1 MAKIFIGK
9 QLYFRGVTMS
19 NFKLIITIIF
29 FHMNSLVFKSTF
41 AQWTKVLDPLI
52 PYDLTTTSLLTIE
65 SALFAG
71 NYYDYG
77 IVRSTDFGTTWEMKN
92 EGLTNQWILVLFNVG
107 ENIYAGTDGGG
118 IYRSTNMG
126 ENWIQINSGLI
137 GWEESVYVVN
147 SFCVFNDTYIF
158 IGTDRGIF
166 LSTNSG
172 NHWTEKNNGLLLLP
186 TGSLASIGN
195 NLFAATNSGIFKSTD
210 NGENWNISNN
220 GIDSSTIITCLLSSN
235 DNIILAST
243 VNGIYRSTNYGAYW
257 QVSNAG
263 LNNLNVNFI
272 DKIDSFLFAG
282 TWQGGIYKSS
292 DNGITWSDFN
302 TSGLDNVSIETV
314 EKYGL
319 NIFMGTAFNG
329 IWLRPISQL
338 ITSSED
344 VKTII
349 IQYSLQ
355 QNYPNPFNPK
365 TKIAYQIAEPCFTS
379 IKVFDLLGNELATLV
394 QEEKT
399 VGKYIVEFDSSEL
412 SSGIYFYSMIAG
424 KYQETKK
431 MILLK

>member
-1 MAKIFIGK
+1 
-9 QLYFRGVTMS
+9 MS
-19 NFKLIITIIF
+19 NYKLMIILIF
-29 FHMNSLVFKSTF
+29 VHMNSLVFNTTF
-41 AQWTKVLDPLI
+41 AQWTQVLDPLI
-52 PYDLTTTSLLTIE
+52 PDDLTTTSLLTID
-65 SALFAG
+65 STLFVG

-77 IVRSTDFGTTWEMKN
+77 ILRSTDFGITWEMTN
-92 EGLTNQWILVLFNVG
+92 EGLTNQWIFVLFNVG

-118 IYRSTNMG
+118 IYRSTHMG

-137 GWEESVYVVN
+137 GWEDSVYVVN
-147 SFCVFNDTYIF
+147 AFCVFTDTNIF

-172 NHWTEKNNGLLLLP
+172 NNWTEKNNGLLLLP

-195 NLFAATNSGIFKSTD
+195 NLFAATNSGVFKSTD

-220 GIDSSTIITCLLSSN
+220 GITSSIITSLLSSD
-235 DNIILAST
+235 DNTLLAST

-257 QVSNAG
+257 YESNTG
-263 LNNLNVNFI
+263 LSNLNVNFI
-272 DKIDSFLFAG
+272 DKIDSNLFAG

-292 DNGITWSDFN
+292 DNGLTWNDFN
-302 TSGLDNVSIETV
+302 TSGLENVSIQTV
-314 EKYGL
+314 EKYGF
-319 NIFMGTAFNG
+319 NIYMGTSFNG
-329 IWLRPISQL
+329 IWFRPISQL
-338 ITSSED
+338 ITSSDD
-344 VKTII
+344 VRTTI

-365 TKIAYQIAEPCFTS
+365 TKITYQIAEPCFTA

-399 VGKYIVEFDSSEL
+399 AGKYIVEFDSSNL

-424 KYQETKK
+424 KYQETRK
-431 MILLK
+431 MVLLK

>member
-1 MAKIFIGK
+1 
-9 QLYFRGVTMS
+9 MS
-19 NFKLIITIIF
+19 NFKLIIILIF
-29 FHMNSLVFKSTF
+29 VQMNSLVFNSTF

-52 PYDLTTTSLLTIE
+52 PDDLTTTSLLTID
-65 SALFAG
+65 STLFIG

-77 IVRSTDFGTTWEMKN
+77 ILRSTDFGTTWELIN
-92 EGLTNQWILVLFNVG
+92 EGLTNQWIFVLFNVG

-137 GWEESVYVVN
+137 GWEDSVYMVN
-147 SFCVFNDTYIF
+147 SFCVFNDTNIF

-172 NHWTEKNNGLLLLP
+172 NNWIEKNNGLLLLP

-195 NLFAATNSGIFKSTD
+195 NLFAATNSGVFKSTD
-210 NGENWNISNN
+210 NGENWSISNN
-220 GIDSSTIITCLLSSN
+220 GITSPIITCLLSSN
-235 DNIILAST
+235 DNTLLAST
-243 VNGIYRSTNYGAYW
+243 VNGIYRSTDYGANW
-257 QVSNAG
+257 LESNTG
-263 LNNLNVNFI
+263 LINLNINFI
-272 DKIDSFLFAG
+272 DKIDSILFAG
-282 TWQGGIYKSS
+282 LWQGGIYKSS
-292 DNGITWSDFN
+292 DNGITWTDFS

-338 ITSSED
+338 NTSLED
-344 VKTII
+344 VRTTI

-394 QEEKT
+394 NEEKPS
-399 VGKYIVEFDSSEL
+399 GNYEIEFNATKF
-412 SSGIYFYSMIAG
+412 SSGIYIYRIKAG
-424 KYQETKK
+424 TFSSTKK